1 MHNAQLLFFFANIID
16 KMTWH
21 SYNENRNEGRRR
33 SKKEEGTASFIIF
46 TRARKRL
53 RKHLRFRKK
62 GFRKKDC
69 ADCTDCSAQ
78 RRADADGAVAASK
91 HEKHGQ
97 TDFTHGKR
105 GVQ

>member
-1 MHNAQLLFFFANIID
+1 
-16 KMTWH
+16 MTRY

-33 SKKEEGTASFIIF
+33 SKKREEHGFLYYFYPSAQTFAQTFAHKKKIV
-46 TRARKRL
+46 RAVQIN
-53 RKHLRFRKK
+53 H
-62 GFRKKDC
+62 
-69 ADCTDCSAQ
+69 SAQ

>member
-16 KMTWH
+16 KMTWY
-21 SYNENRNEGRRR
+21 SYNENRHEGRRR
-33 SKKEEGTASFIIF
+33 SKKEEGPASFIIF

-53 RKHLRFRKK
+53 RKRLRFEE
-62 GFRKKDC
+62 KDR